1 MGSDGYDTMRHE
13 FVSIILMNDFAYVK
27 HVMFVGLTF
36 CVFFVGVG
44 SGSSSDTSRG
54 DFRTSSWI
62 GSAAAGLGGTRY
74 GHCMGQPTLG

>member
-1 MGSDGYDTMRHE
+1 MRHE

-44 SGSSSDTSRG
+44 SGSCSDTSRG
-54 DFRTSSWI
+54 DVRLSYH
-62 GSAAAGLGGTRY
+62 GLVPLLQDLEGRG
-74 GHCMGQPTLG
+74 MVIAWDSLP